1 MDNKQILGIVGA
13 VLLIAGIFLPLVKI
27 PILGGVSFYDNNQA
41 EAIIVIA
48 LAVISMVFIA
58 VKRYSLLGFSYIAM
72 IAVMSSAGIQ
82 IARRT
87 LSAKSTAQK
96 LIGEK
101 LTEKI
106 AGKAME
112 HVHVQWGVAIL
123 ILGLIL
129 IILCAILGRK
139 KKATEGIELNGSTTQ
154 TR

>member
-13 VLLIAGIFLPLVKI
+13 VLLIAGVFLPLVKI

-48 LAVISMVFIA
+48 LAVISMVFIVA
-58 VKRYSLLGFSYIAM
+58 KRYSLLGFSNIAM

-87 LSAKSTAQK
+87 MSAKSTAQK
-96 LIGEK
+96 IIGEK
-101 LTEKI
+101 LTDKI
-106 AGKAME
+106 TNKAME

-129 IILCAILGRK
+129 IILCAILRRK
-139 KKATEGIELNGSTTQ
+139 KKSSGGIESSGATVPK
-154 TR
+154 

>member
-13 VLLIAGIFLPLVKI
+13 VLLIAGIFMPLVKI

-48 LAVISMVFIA
+48 LAVISMVFIV
-58 VKRYSLLGFSYIAM
+58 VKRYSLLAYSNIAM
-72 IAVMSSAGIQ
+72 IVVMLSAGIQ
-82 IARRT
+82 IARRMM
-87 LSAKSTAQK
+87 SAKSTAQK

-106 AGKAME
+106 TGKAME
-112 HVHVQWGVAIL
+112 HVHYQWGVAIL

-129 IILCAILGRK
+129 IILCAMLGRK
-139 KKATEGIELNGSTTQ
+139 KKATKGIKLDDTTVP
-154 TR
+154 R